1 MCNCIVSSR
10 GFRLRAFYE
19 CKDVHGTYILY
30 SQTINILRKQGRASP
45 PNEPAS
51 HPHIAGD
58 ISAFSRSPGHNLD
71 ETRRESYSCGQPDR
85 IENCIVAFRIEQQRW
100 FFLKSHGG

>member
-30 SQTINILRKQGRASP
+30 SQTIMLLLLLLQLIGAVGRRGRHS
-45 PNEPAS
+45 
-51 HPHIAGD
+51 
-58 ISAFSRSPGHNLD
+58 
-71 ETRRESYSCGQPDR
+71 ET
-85 IENCIVAFRIEQQRW
+85 
-100 FFLKSHGG
+100 

>member
-1 MCNCIVSSR
+1 MIAKTDEARDDALVVRSR
-10 GFRLRAFYE
+10 GY
-19 CKDVHGTYILY
+19 
-30 SQTINILRKQGRASP
+30 INILRIQGRASP